1 VTATREAPPR
11 TAAVPDWARCVGC
24 GALHYRK
31 KMARNLGVCPVCGLH
46 GRLPAVERVAQL
58 TDHDSFVPLGARVR
72 ATDVLSFTDT
82 QPYSARLAKARAAT
96 GLDDAVLAGTA
107 RIGGHP
113 LVIAAM
119 DFRFMGGSLGAAAGE
134 VITASAEA
142 AFRLRLPLLV
152 VTASG
157 GARMQEGVI
166 ALMQMAKISQA
177 LAVLRAAGLPSVSL
191 VTDPTYGG
199 VAASFATSCDVV
211 LIEQGA
217 RMGFAGPRVIENTI
231 RQRLPEDFQ
240 TAGFLLAHGLVDAVA
255 HRADLRGWLSRL
267 FASIAPAGPDVPVV
281 DPGPPGA
288 GSTPRQPPPA
298 LDPPRAVAAARDT
311 ARPTARDYL
320 AGAFTGFVEL
330 HGDRTFA
337 DCPSVVAG
345 FAQLAGQ
352 PVAVIGLQKGHNTKE
367 LVRHNFGMPRPEGY
381 RKALRVMR
389 LAARLGVP
397 IVTIVDTPGA
407 YPGVDAEERGQS
419 NAIAESI
426 LGMFELRVPVVT
438 VVTGEGGS
446 GGALA
451 LAVAD
456 RVLMFQRSTYSVISP
471 EGCSAILWGD
481 SNAAADAAR
490 ALRITSRELLELAV
504 VDEVLP
510 EPSPDGPPNSAAMVA
525 TLRDAVA
532 RSIAELSD
540 IDADS
545 LVLARRNRFRSFGAN
560 AISLRWTEEAAR

>member
-1 VTATREAPPR
+1 VTATQEAPPQA
-11 TAAVPDWARCVGC
+11 TEPDWARCVGC

-31 KMARNLGVCPVCGLH
+31 KMARNLGVCPECGH
-46 GRLPAVERVAQL
+46 HHRLTAAERIAQL
-58 TDHDSFVPLGARVR
+58 TDDFSPLGLSVR
-72 ATDVLSFTDT
+72 ATDVLGFTDA
-82 QPYSARLAKARAAT
+82 QPYPARLAKARAAT
-96 GLDDAVLAGTA
+96 GLDDAVLAGIA
-107 RIGGHP
+107 WLGGHP
-113 LVIAAM
+113 IAIAAM
-119 DFRFMGGSLGAAAGE
+119 DFRFMGGSLGAAVGE
-134 VITASAEA
+134 VITSTAEVA
-142 AFRLRLPLLV
+142 LQQRLPLLV

-157 GARMQEGVI
+157 GARMQEGVV

-177 LAVLRAAGLPSVSL
+177 LAALREAGLLTISV

-199 VAASFATSCDVV
+199 VAASFATNCDVV
-211 LIEQGA
+211 LMEQGA
-217 RMGFAGPRVIENTI
+217 RMGFAGPRVIEQTI
-231 RQRLPEDFQ
+231 RQKLPADFQ
-240 TAGFLLAHGLVDAVA
+240 TAGFLLAHGQVDAVA
-255 HRADLRGWLSRL
+255 HRADLRDWLTRL
-267 FASIAPAGPDVPVV
+267 LAATSPAAHLPTTLGAATAHPVGEI
-281 DPGPPGA
+281 DPLD
-288 GSTPRQPPPA
+288 A
-298 LDPPRAVAAARDT
+298 LAAARDT
-311 ARPTARDYL
+311 ARPTTMDYL

-330 HGDRTFA
+330 HGDRAFA

-345 FAQLAGQ
+345 FALLAGR
-352 PVAVIGLQKGHNTKE
+352 PVAVVGHQKGHHTKE
-367 LVRHNFGMPRPEGY
+367 LVRRNFGMPKPEGY

-389 LAARLGVP
+389 LAGRLGVP

-407 YPGVDAEERGQS
+407 YPGMDAEEHGQS

-481 SNAAADAAR
+481 AKSADDAAR
-490 ALRITSRELLELAV
+490 ALRITSRELLELGV

-510 EPSPDGPPNSAAMVA
+510 ESCLDSSPNPAGMIA
-525 TLRDAVA
+525 TLRAAVA

-540 IDADS
+540 VDAGQ
-545 LVLARRNRFRSFGAN
+545 LVQARRNRFRAFGAN
-560 AISLRWTEEAAR
+560 AISRHWADEAVR